1 MKKTDSCVTY
11 YFSVISDWAYMGGAQ
26 FGQIVSRHN
35 LDVVYRPFLLAN
47 LYSNTGGILLSK
59 RSSQR
64 QTYRVVELRR
74 WSKRLGIPVN
84 HFPKYSTT
92 DDKPASRLIAL
103 FQEKRLDTGTLVR
116 RIHRA
121 VWLEERDIAQD
132 NTLLQILQ
140 GMGAPNA
147 NALLEESKTEYY
159 STVLSDFTKEA
170 ADAGVFGSPFYSY
183 RGELYWGQD
192 RLDMLEEQI
201 IRTSEKVEC

>member
-1 MKKTDSCVTY
+1 MKSNQRVTY

-26 FGQIVSRHN
+26 FAQLVNRHN
-35 LDVVYRPFLLAN
+35 LDVAYRPFILER
-47 LYSNTGGILLSK
+47 LYSSTGGILLSK

-64 QTYRVVELRR
+64 QAYRVAELRR

-103 FQEKRLDTGTLVR
+103 FQERGLDTGTLVR
-116 RIHRA
+116 RIHRS

-132 NTLLQILQ
+132 STLLQIME
-140 GMGAPNA
+140 GMGTPDGRV
-147 NALLEESKTEYY
+147 LLEDSKSEYH
-159 STVLSDFTKEA
+159 SNILDGFTKEA
-170 ADAGVFGSPFYSY
+170 ADNGVFGSPFYIY
-183 RGELYWGQD
+183 DGEIYWGQD

-201 IRTSEKVEC
+201 VNSYEKAAG